1 MLTPHR
7 RTIGTEADL
16 ADAVSALVGAE
27 PKFAAIVGA
36 TGLPPLRRRKDG
48 LAGLLRIIADQQIS
62 LASAAAIWGRFEAAF
77 APFDAERLAA
87 AGDEALRACGLSAAK
102 IRTFRALAA
111 AVSAGVL
118 DFSRLESLNDDEV
131 VRELT
136 AISGIGPW
144 TAEIYLLTCM
154 GRPDVWPTGDLA
166 LKLATASAFQLADRP
181 SPAEMVRIAAPWR
194 PWRAVAARLLWAHY
208 RHVKGLP
215 RA

>member
-16 ADAVSALVGAE
+16 AEAVSALAAAE
-27 PKFAAIVGA
+27 PRFAAIVGA
-36 TGLPPLRRRKDG
+36 TGLPPLRRRTDG

-77 APFDAERLAA
+77 APFDPGQLAA

-111 AVSAGVL
+111 AAAVRTL
-118 DFSRLESLNDDEV
+118 DFSRLESLSDDEV
-131 VRELT
+131 ARELT

-144 TAEIYLLTCM
+144 TAEIYLLTCL

-166 LKLATASAFQLADRP
+166 LRLATASAFELADRP
-181 SPAEMVRIAAPWR
+181 SPAEMVRIAEPWR

-208 RHVKGLP
+208 RHVKGLSRP
-215 RA
+215 